1 MDVSTSDAASGGIAT
16 VGGGQDDRHIDAFR
30 PIRLQKAA
38 DAVVAVIAD
47 AIRGGLFGPGDL
59 LPSERALASRL
70 EVSRNVVRE
79 GIDVLRREGIL
90 SAKRGV
96 GGGTSVVAVDRL
108 HEVVA
113 GLRGKTH
120 DLMQAALEA
129 RRALELPAFRL
140 AAERASAAELEALTE
155 LVHGLEELAH
165 APEEFYALDQKFHR
179 EVVRL
184 SANAL
189 IVDYYRAT
197 LVQLAEIRKEFPVL
211 KVGFEDALRNQR
223 TLYAALLSRDPA
235 SIAAALDEHLAA
247 LEIVYLGHPL
257 PPLVSPSGAGAAAQ
271 SLSPDGESTSAR
283 AWVRTLRHA

>member
-1 MDVSTSDAASGGIAT
+1 VDVSTSDAASGGIAT
-16 VGGGQDDRHIDAFR
+16 AGGAQDDRHIDAFR

-113 GLRGKTH
+113 GLKGKTH

-140 AAERASAAELEALTE
+140 AAERANAAELEALAE
-155 LVHGLEELAH
+155 LVRGLEELAD

-211 KVGFEDALRNQR
+211 KVGFDDALRNQR

-235 SIAAALDEHLAA
+235 SIAAALDDHLAA

-257 PPLVSPSGAGAAAQ
+257 PPLVGPSGAGAAR
-271 SLSPDGESTSAR
+271 SLSLDGESTSAR